1 MKTAVSEREIGL
13 VTCRFRKSLSH
24 TQTSV
29 SCDSRTGCRRQHLVL
44 LFFISGIFL
53 PVLIG
58 TNYASADDG
67 RINWPEWRGPLRT
80 GVAPHANPPVTWSE
94 SSNIQWKTALPG
106 LGHSSP
112 VVWDDVVFLTTA
124 VAYGSR
130 LDPVPVV
137 VPGAHDNKDVTQR
150 HRFFV
155 LCVDRM
161 TGEIRWQRQVCD
173 ALPHEGGHATGSLA
187 SASPVTDGEHVY
199 AHFGSYGLYALDFD
213 GTLIWSRD
221 FGSMQSKHAHGE
233 GSSPAH
239 QDGRLILNW
248 DHEGQS
254 FVEAI
259 DCRTGRTFWK
269 TERDE
274 ETSWASPLIVAHDG
288 RYQVI
293 VAGTGKTRAYGLETG
308 DVIWEC
314 GGLSAN
320 IVATPVAADGIVVVG
335 SSYEIRAMMGIR
347 LAGASGDI
355 TGTNQV
361 GWRIRHRTPYVPS
374 MLLLDKSI
382 YFLRHYQGIL
392 SRRDLMSG
400 DESAGP
406 WRLGGLRDIYAS
418 PVAAAGRVYIV
429 DLDGR
434 TLVFEHGDAPKQ
446 LAYNQLDD
454 SFAATPALIGDQLI
468 LRGQQ
473 LLYGIQ
479 DTSR

>member
-1 MKTAVSEREIGL
+1 MTH
-13 VTCRFRKSLSH
+13 RFRGPLTRPLTAASP
-24 TQTSV
+24 
-29 SCDSRTGCRRQHLVL
+29 DSGKGNGRQHLASL
-44 LFFISGIFL
+44 LFIPGICFS
-53 PVLIG
+53 VLIG
-58 TNYASADDG
+58 WNHAQADDS

-80 GVAPHANPPVTWSE
+80 GAAPHANPPVTWSE
-94 SSNIQWKTALPG
+94 DSNIQWKFTLPG

-112 VVWDDVVFLTTA
+112 VVWDNAVFLTTA
-124 VAYGSR
+124 VAYGPR
-130 LDPVPVV
+130 LDPVPVTA
-137 VPGAHDNKDVTQR
+137 PGAHDNKNVTRR

-155 LCVDRM
+155 ICVDRT
-161 TGEIRWQRQVCD
+161 TGKIRWQRQVSD
-173 ALPHEGGHATGSLA
+173 TLPHEGGHTTGSLA

-213 GTLIWSRD
+213 GTLVWSRN
-221 FGSMQSKHAHGE
+221 FGPMQSKHAHGE
-233 GSSPAH
+233 GSSPTL
-239 QDGRLILNW
+239 QDGRLIVNW

-259 DCRTGRTFWK
+259 DVHSGKTFWK

-274 ETSWASPLIVAHDG
+274 VTSWASPLIVAHDG

-293 VAGTGKTRAYGLETG
+293 IAGTGKTRAYDLETG
-308 DVIWEC
+308 DTIWEC

-374 MLLLDKSI
+374 MLLVDRSV

-392 SRRDLMSG
+392 SRRDLASG

-406 WRLGGLRDIYAS
+406 WRLSGLRDIYAS

-434 TLVFEHGDAPKQ
+434 TLVFQHGDAPRQ

-454 SFAATPALIGDQLI
+454 GFAATPALVGDQLI
-468 LRGQQ
+468 LRGQRS
-473 LLYGIQ
+473 LYGIR
-479 DTSR
+479 DAAR